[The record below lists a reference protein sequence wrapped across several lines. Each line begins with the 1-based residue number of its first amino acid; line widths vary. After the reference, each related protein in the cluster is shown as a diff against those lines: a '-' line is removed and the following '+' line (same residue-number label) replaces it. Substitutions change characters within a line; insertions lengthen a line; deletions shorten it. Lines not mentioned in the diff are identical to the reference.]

1 MLAPREA
8 IPEMG
13 TVSRETP
20 RYLAQN
26 LLKIRKTIDGGLSQ
40 EEMVKRLGLPWKKN
54 FNRTYISKYEQGVLE
69 PPLSV
74 LLAYARLISITG
86 RGEFLEALIDDG
98 LEIPDDLPAAPAYG
112 ELKDLSKGKVVRR
125 SKKG

>member
-1 MLAPREA
+1 MLTPQEV

-20 RYLAQN
+20 RYLARK
-26 LLKIRKTIDGGLSQ
+26 LLKIRKTIDGGISQ
-40 EEMVKRLGLPWKKN
+40 EEMVKRLGLTRKKN

-69 PPLSV
+69 PPLKV

-86 RGEFLEALIDDG
+86 SGEFLEALIDDT
-98 LEIPDDLPAAPAYG
+98 LDIPDKIPADPTTKIIMRKRLIKERA
-112 ELKDLSKGKVVRR
+112 
-125 SKKG
+125 